1 MFLGYRQQN
10 EHPSGRTLRGSGNAG
25 QMIKQRE
32 MLYVQKPNIQRMV
45 EIRGSL
51 AHLVKLE

>member
-1 MFLGYRQQN
+1 
-10 EHPSGRTLRGSGNAG
+10 
-25 QMIKQRE
+25 MIKQWE